1 MAGNNVMIRLVAFYY
16 MRAANHFTNYISV
29 VIFISNRQIRRGM
42 ERPTVPIASW
52 FRVSVLPAHTA

>member
-1 MAGNNVMIRLVAFYY
+1 MIRLVAFYY

-52 FRVSVLPAHTA
+52 FRASVLPAHTA